1 MQITMAGTFFMM
13 RFWTHLMLFFQANHH
28 GTKVF
33 AKLVRLV
40 NLQQITMA
48 GTFFMMRFWT
58 HLMLFFQA
66 NHHGT
71 KVFVKPFFSESTAN
85 HHGRSVF
92 HI

>member
-58 HLMLFFQA
+58 HMMLFFHA
-66 NHHGT
+66 NRLGT
-71 KVFVKPFFSESTAN
+71 KVFVKPFFSEFTAN
-85 HHGRSVF
+85 HHGRNVL
-92 HI
+92 HV